1 MLKLQDS
8 THLLHGKQQRYNLCN
23 YSYHEPSS
31 SNQVQLINQWQPEA
45 DTGSRNIV
53 GHVTEEGRTSYIIYC
68 TNNEEITLQRSSIP
82 STSDYYPRN
91 GDWVM
96 LGIVE
101 QLGGS
106 DKEGE
111 SSRIEITDVKPLRRK
126 EVTATIEYYTG
137 ELCNFKNIIFL

>member
-1 MLKLQDS
+1 M
-8 THLLHGKQQRYNLCN
+8 
-23 YSYHEPSS
+23 
-31 SNQVQLINQWQPEA
+31 
-45 DTGSRNIV
+45 
-53 GHVTEEGRTSYIIYC
+53 YC

-96 LGIVE
+96 LSIVE
-101 QLGGS
+101 QVGAD
-106 DKEGE
+106 DKGE

-137 ELCNFKNIIFL
+137 EWCVF